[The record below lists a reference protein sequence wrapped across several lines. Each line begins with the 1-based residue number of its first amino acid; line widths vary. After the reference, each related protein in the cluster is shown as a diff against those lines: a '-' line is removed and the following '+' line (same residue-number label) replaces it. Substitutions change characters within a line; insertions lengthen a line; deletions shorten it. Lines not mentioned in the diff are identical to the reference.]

1 MTPEF
6 LLIPQDKRVSN
17 MANNSHH
24 LIPGLG
30 GPIYCQDTTNDLDP
44 TLDVCCQRD
53 ALQQQKADSLRQT
66 LRKYDRVAAAEE
78 THKQTLNQSGPRGI
92 QHVAC
97 LCRND
102 LSSDPL
108 PPYRAL
114 ALLRQQLATERK
126 DKGEAHDFN
135 EMDRDQEVSS
145 RNNSIAEEDHFWRNQ
160 HDDEK
165 KNDSHSDDDDLDEYD
180 YLLDEDLLG
189 EVTLNPAEKWQD
201 LRRAELEQQLNNF
214 YLSQYHGYGVY
225 RAYSPQQVLV
235 EAGLSSTVSPNLD
248 DLPPPPMVIL
258 HLYDVDSVASAVLD
272 MYLEDEFVPKYSSSL
287 LRSTKVLRSEG
298 RPTVL
303 QDARGLVSRHFSGS
317 QMIQVDTDLPALVA
331 IRQGQVVAVCKR
343 LQGLVTNQQIIE
355 NAVYTWLDHAGV
367 LRDTPPPPI
376 EKMCRRLPPEQAAM
390 LASMAAL
397 SARDEKQFF
406 DCGVAGC
413 HKPFQHEHVG
423 ISNHQQTGHSI
434 VSVEEI
440 LGAAPTNDG
449 TPEN

>member
-1 MTPEF
+1 
-6 LLIPQDKRVSN
+6 
-17 MANNSHH
+17 MANNSHR

-30 GPIYCQDTTNDLDP
+30 GPIYCQDTTDDLDP
-44 TLDVCCQRD
+44 TLDMCCQRD

-78 THKQTLNQSGPRGI
+78 THKQTLNQSVPRGQ

-97 LCRND
+97 LCRSD
-102 LSSDPL
+102 LNSDPL

-114 ALLRQQLATERK
+114 VLLRQRLATEREDQSEARDLNNEK
-126 DKGEAHDFN
+126 DRDL
-135 EMDRDQEVSS
+135 DQEVS
-145 RNNSIAEEDHFWRNQ
+145 NKNSSITEEDHFWRNQ

-165 KNDSHSDDDDLDEYD
+165 KNDSDDGDLDEYD
-180 YLLDEDLLG
+180 YLLDEDLPG
-189 EVTLNPAEKWQD
+189 EATANPTEKWQD

-214 YLSQYHGYGVY
+214 YLAQYHGYGVY
-225 RAYSPQQVLV
+225 RAHSPQQVLV
-235 EAGLSSTVSPNLD
+235 EAGLSCSISPNLD

-258 HLYDVDSVASAVLD
+258 HLYGVDSMASAVLD
-272 MYLEDEFVPKYSSSL
+272 MYLEDVFIPKYSSSL

-317 QMIQVDTDLPALVA
+317 YMIQVDTDLPALVV
-331 IRQGQVVAVCKR
+331 IRQGQVVVVCKR
-343 LQGLVTNQQIIE
+343 LQGLVTSDQQIIE

-397 SARDEKQFF
+397 SAREEKQFF

-440 LGAAPTNDG
+440 LGAAPTNDV